1 MSEDLETYQFQLD
14 QVNEA
19 IEKDPENSEL
29 LKLRDD
35 LLQLVNLLKQANSE
49 VSSSENS
56 KQSNESSKNSK
67 NSTQVNSPTER
78 NNKSNN
84 NNVLSKK
91 KYEKGDVIMAKW
103 SVDKQFYEATII
115 NVISPTSYQIVFNGY
130 GNEEIVNDTDIK
142 EITKHAT
149 TDTTTTTDTTNRKR
163 PYATIVAAPST
174 ELTNPHANDPERKKK
189 LKKKK
194 EANINKK
201 EQEQVKKQKAWNL
214 FAKSNSKISKN
225 NSIFKTPTE
234 YNGKVGFSGSGRPMT
249 KFSER
254 KKHIY

>member
-19 IEKDPENSEL
+19 LEKTPDNSEL
-29 LKLRDD
+29 IKLRDD

-49 VSSSENS
+49 PSSNETS
-56 KQSNESSKNSK
+56 KQSNENSSKHHSKVNTPTDTSGSK
-67 NSTQVNSPTER
+67 NNI
-78 NNKSNN
+78 N
-84 NNVLSKK
+84 KK
-91 KYEKGDVIMAKW
+91 KFEIGDVVMARW
-103 SVDKQFYEATII
+103 SEDKQFYEATII
-115 NVISPTSYQIVFNGY
+115 NIISPTSYQIVFNGY
-130 GNEEIVNDTDIK
+130 GNEEVVNDNDIK
-142 EITKHAT
+142 EIAAKAEIISAAAN
-149 TDTTTTTDTTNRKR
+149 DTNNKKR
-163 PYATIVAAPST
+163 PHSAIVAAPST
-174 ELTNPHANDPERKKK
+174 ELTNPHAVDPERKKK

-234 YNGKVGFSGSGRPMT
+234 YNGKVGFSGSGKPMT
-249 KFSER
+249 KFAER